1 MKILRRRVHNFL
13 RQIIW
18 NNEIEVEFISKEYYN
33 FQHFPKK
40 YLIVQEN
47 HSRKQCTQKNDSYDN
62 KD

>member
-18 NNEIEVEFISKEYYN
+18 NNEIEVEFMSKEYFN

-47 HSRKQCTQKNDSYDN
+47 HSRKQCTQK
-62 KD
+62 K